1 MNNADKPTVEENM
14 SKINDLLELKN
25 VSVMD
30 DLIQDIFIN
39 DETNER
45 LFYTNKLD
53 ERSPIE
59 IQLQITNDIIE
70 KLTAL

>member
-1 MNNADKPTVEENM
+1 MKKQIEENL

-39 DETNER
+39 DETDER
-45 LFYTNKLD
+45 LFYMSKLD
-53 ERSPIE
+53 ERSPLDV
-59 IQLQITNDIIE
+59 QLQITNEIIE
-70 KLTAL
+70 NLIKI